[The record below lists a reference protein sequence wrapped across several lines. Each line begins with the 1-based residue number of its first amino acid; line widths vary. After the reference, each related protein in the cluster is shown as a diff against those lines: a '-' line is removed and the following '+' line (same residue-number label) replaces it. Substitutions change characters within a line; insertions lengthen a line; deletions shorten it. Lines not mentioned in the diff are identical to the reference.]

1 MDWVADIIDS
11 RGGTSA
17 VAAALNL
24 AETTVA
30 SWKSRGIV
38 RPGYWPRLVAL
49 PAKKGARK
57 LSFERLARLA
67 CEADAA
73 RLSRAPKRRAA

>member
-1 MDWVADIIDS
+1 MDWVADIVDS
-11 RGGTSA
+11 KGGTSV
-17 VAAALNL
+17 VAAALGL

-38 RPGYWPRLVAL
+38 RPGYWPRLIAL
-49 PAKKGARK
+49 PTKRGARNIS
-57 LSFERLARLA
+57 LERLARLA

-73 RLSRAPKRRAA
+73 RLPRAPKRRAA